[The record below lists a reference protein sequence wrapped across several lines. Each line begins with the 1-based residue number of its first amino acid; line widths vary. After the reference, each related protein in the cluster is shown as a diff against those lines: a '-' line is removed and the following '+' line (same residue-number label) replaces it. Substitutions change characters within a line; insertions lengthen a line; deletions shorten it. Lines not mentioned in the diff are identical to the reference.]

1 MTTIQPS
8 TRWVS
13 IKLLAAACAAVCML
27 LFTAGAWPGTSQ
39 ATPSAQGSTASTQ
52 VVLARAAQVKRSADV
67 ARAAAVHRLASR
79 SRALR
84 SCKRRHPDH
93 CATAS
98 RAVASAQNA
107 VAEIRERWAR
117 WWKQHQAAPAQ
128 GKPGAGSSGS
138 SGSSS
143 GDASNGSS
151 GSSGFSKFSESSGS
165 SGSSTGS
172 SRSSS
177 GSSGAT
183 LGGPVPGGSGSS
195 GSESTGGQSGA
206 GSPPSEPPSQGATTF
221 QPGINSGSA
230 ALWELPGAVK
240 LGAKVVRVGLEINEP
255 MTQIEPIIE
264 GYAAQGI
271 RVAPLVEFN
280 GRLPSP
286 AEAKN
291 LASWAK
297 AFGPGGTFWAT
308 HAGGQFAIQT
318 IEFGNE
324 TSYNWQYRENE
335 DTQAGYA
342 SRAQTYALRFAEA
355 ANAIKATNAGV
366 GLLAQ
371 ADSGNAGPAW
381 VEDMFKAVPDFASL
395 VAGWT
400 VHPYGPQ
407 WQAKVEEVVSQT
419 AAAGAPS
426 SIPIDITEW
435 GISSDN
441 GACLSGNYGWNPCMT
456 YREAGEALTRSVA
469 EMREVLH
476 GRLGLF
482 LLYKIRDQKAP
493 GESTY
498 REEYFGA
505 LGNELQPKGAFTT
518 AVAEMLTS

>member
-1 MTTIQPS
+1 MTPIQPS

-13 IKLLAAACAAVCML
+13 IKLLAAACAAVCVL
-27 LFTAGAWPGTSQ
+27 LLAAGAWPGTSQ
-39 ATPSAQGSTASTQ
+39 ATPSAQGSMASTQ
-52 VVLARAAQVKRSADV
+52 VVVQQGARAAQVQRSADV
-67 ARAAAVHRLASR
+67 ARAAAVHTLASR
-79 SRALR
+79 TRALR
-84 SCKRRHPDH
+84 SCERRHPDH

-98 RAVASAQNA
+98 RAVASAQHT

-117 WWKQHQAAPAQ
+117 WWKQHQAPPAQ
-128 GKPGAGSSGS
+128 SKPGAGSSGS
-138 SGSSS
+138 SGSPSGGSSS
-143 GDASNGSS
+143 GPS
-151 GSSGFSKFSESSGS
+151 GSSGFSKFSGSSGSYGSSAGSTGS
-165 SGSSTGS
+165 SGSSSGSTGS
-172 SRSSS
+172 GS
-177 GSSGAT
+177 GGSTA
-183 LGGPVPGGSGSS
+183 GGSGSS
-195 GSESTGGQSGA
+195 GT
-206 GSPPSEPPSQGATTF
+206 GSPPSEAPSQSATTF

-324 TSYNWQYRENE
+324 TSYNWQYSENE
-335 DTQAGYA
+335 DTPAGYA

-355 ANAIKATNAGV
+355 AEAIKATDAGV

-381 VEDMFKAVPDFASL
+381 VENMFKAVPDFASL

-407 WQAKVEEVVSQT
+407 WQAKVEEVISQT
-419 AAAGAPS
+419 TAAGAPS

-456 YREAGEALTRSVA
+456 YGEAGEALSRSVA
-469 EMREVLH
+469 QMREVLH

-518 AVAEMLTS
+518 TVEEMLAS

>member
-8 TRWVS
+8 NRWVS

-27 LFTAGAWPGTSQ
+27 LFAAGARPGTSQ
-39 ATPSAQGSTASTQ
+39 ARPSAQGSMASTQ
-52 VVLARAAQVKRSADV
+52 VVVQQGARAAQVKRSADV
-67 ARAAAVHRLASR
+67 ARAAAVHTLASR
-79 SRALR
+79 TRALR

-98 RAVASAQNA
+98 RAVASAQNT

-117 WWKQHQAAPAQ
+117 WWKQHQAPPAR
-128 GKPGAGSSGS
+128 GKPGTGSSGS
-138 SGSSS
+138 SGSLS
-143 GDASNGSS
+143 G
-151 GSSGFSKFSESSGS
+151 GFSSGS
-165 SGSSTGS
+165 SGSTSGGSGSGSTGS
-172 SRSSS
+172 S
-177 GSSGAT
+177 GFE
-183 LGGPVPGGSGSS
+183 L
-195 GSESTGGQSGA
+195 TGGQSGI
-206 GSPPSEPPSQGATTF
+206 GSPPSEGPAQSATTF

-255 MTQIEPIIE
+255 ITQIEPIIE

-324 TSYNWQYRENE
+324 TSYNWQYSENE
-335 DTQAGYA
+335 DTPAGYVG
-342 SRAQTYALRFAEA
+342 RAQTYALRFAEA
-355 ANAIKATNAGV
+355 AEAIKATDAGV

-381 VEDMFKAVPDFASL
+381 VENMFKAVPDFASL

-407 WQAKVEEVVSQT
+407 WQAKVEEVISQT
-419 AAAGAPS
+419 TAAGAPL

-456 YREAGEALTRSVA
+456 YREAGEALSRSVA
-469 EMREVLH
+469 QMREVLH

-482 LLYKIRDQKAP
+482 LLYKIRDQKAT

-518 AVAEMLTS
+518 TVEEMLAS